1 MGGIAMLIDFA
12 PDKTLF
18 PFEPHWYDGAGP
30 KVHYVD
36 VGQGRPVVMFHGN
49 PTWSFLYRKVIQQLR
64 GRFRCI
70 AVDYPGFGLSE
81 RPSGYRYTSAE
92 HAQVIGKLVDH
103 LKLADFIVV
112 GQDWGGPIGM
122 IVALERVDRVAG
134 LVFANTWYWP
144 AKGGLVTFSV
154 VMSSP
159 PAQWLILHRNSFVD
173 FIMPRS
179 VSNPM
184 PPDVLKTYQQAQP
197 SPEARRGVAEFPRQI
212 RDARSMLER
221 LANEAPRALGNKPM
235 ELVWAMKDPA
245 FGSQAVI
252 ARWQRDF
259 PSANLTRVPQANHY
273 IQEDAPEAIATAVD
287 RVEARLLKRER

>member
-1 MGGIAMLIDFA
+1 
-12 PDKTLF
+12 
-18 PFEPHWYDGAGP
+18 
-30 KVHYVD
+30 
-36 VGQGRPVVMFHGN
+36 
-49 PTWSFLYRKVIQQLR
+49 
-64 GRFRCI
+64 
-70 AVDYPGFGLSE
+70 
-81 RPSGYRYTSAE
+81 
-92 HAQVIGKLVDH
+92 
-103 LKLADFIVV
+103 
-112 GQDWGGPIGM
+112 
-122 IVALERVDRVAG
+122 
-134 LVFANTWYWP
+134 
-144 AKGGLVTFSV
+144 
-154 VMSSP
+154 
-159 PAQWLILHRNSFVD
+159 
-173 FIMPRS
+173 MPRS